1 MLALAALEVLS
12 QVLEDFMALTLNLA
26 VVVLL
31 IIVDLLILRDKRV
44 FVLAGSTA

>member
-1 MLALAALEVLS
+1 MLVLAALKVLS
-12 QVLEDFMALTLNLA
+12 QVLEDFMTLTLNLA